1 MPKAKSKKQGK
12 PIIKPR
18 GKQVLVRPV
27 EEQGRVSEHGIFTP
41 VKVEQERKAI
51 GTVEAVG
58 PDIKDIK
65 KGDNVIYG
73 AYAGEKIAFK
83 ESIDNVEYILLFEED
98 ILAFIEFKV

>member
-1 MPKAKSKKQGK
+1 MAKPKLRKQGK
-12 PIIKPR
+12 PKITPR
-18 GKQVLVRPV
+18 GKQVLIRPV

-58 PDIKDIK
+58 PDVKDIK

-73 AYAGEKIAFK
+73 AFAGEKIAFK
-83 ESIDNVEYILLFEED
+83 ESIDNIEYLLLFEED

>member
-1 MPKAKSKKQGK
+1 MAKPKLRKQGK
-12 PIIKPR
+12 PIIRPR
-18 GKQVLVRPV
+18 SKQVLVRPV

-58 PDIKDIK
+58 PDVKDIK

-83 ESIDNVEYILLFEED
+83 ENIDKAEYILLFEED
-98 ILAFIEFKV
+98 ILAFIELNV